1 MKRISRNLR
10 YQTFWSLMV
19 LLLAVVGNA
28 EAKLKVVATLPSLAD
43 IARNVGGEDVEV
55 VSLTKGNQDPHF
67 VDAKPDLV
75 LQLNRADLLIRVGL
89 GVEDGWLPP
98 LQVNSR
104 NGRIQ
109 TGGEGNLE
117 ASQAVELK
125 DVPKSA
131 VDRSQGDVHPGGN
144 PHFMLDPHN
153 GVKVA
158 RAIEARLA
166 KLDATK
172 AADFKKRGDA
182 YVKDLEQR
190 IKSWE
195 AALKPLKGR
204 AVVPY
209 HKSWVYFEE
218 WIGLQ
223 EAGTVEPKP
232 GIPPSPE
239 HVVKLIRTMRDKKVN
254 LMLIE
259 PYYPKSTAE
268 HVAQE
273 TKAKLVTL
281 PTEPFGAPGAA
292 DEAKSYFGVFDA
304 IVARLKGV

>member
-1 MKRISRNLR
+1 MVKKIQV
-10 YQTFWSLMV
+10 QTFWSLLV

-43 IARNVGGEDVEV
+43 IARNVGGDDVDV

-75 LQLNRADLLIRVGL
+75 IQLNRADLLIRVGL
-89 GVEDGWLPP
+89 GLEDGWLPP

-104 NGRIQ
+104 NGKIQ
-109 TGGEGNLE
+109 TGSEGNLE

-125 DVPKSA
+125 EVPKGA
-131 VDRSQGDVHPGGN
+131 LDRSQGDVHPGGN
-144 PHFMLDPHN
+144 PHFMLDPRN

-166 KLDATK
+166 RLDASK
-172 AADFKKRGDA
+172 AADYKKRGDA
-182 YVKDLEQR
+182 YVKDLEQK
-190 IKSWE
+190 IKGWE
-195 AALKPLKGR
+195 TALKPLKGR

-209 HKSWVYFEE
+209 HKSWIYFEE
-218 WIGLQ
+218 WVGLQ

-239 HVVKLIRTMRDKKVN
+239 HVVKLIQMMREKKVG

-259 PYYPKSTAE
+259 PYYPRSTAE

-281 PTEPFGAPGAA
+281 PTEPFGTPGSS
-292 DEAKSYFGVFDA
+292 DDAKTYFGVFDA